1 MPYKIWIE
9 HNRLN
14 AKYKIRNYHIDS
26 YGHVNNAVYIQ
37 FLEDARTDFFD
48 FLGFSLSY
56 LTKQNIFIYI
66 TEINI
71 KYLKPGYLDDI
82 IVVTASMLKHS
93 KIRITWLQE
102 IFKGNEKLT
111 TAAVTGAFMNKEK
124 KPIKIPDFVLTE
136 MEKISLANQ

>member
-48 FLGFSLSY
+48 YLGFSLSY
-56 LTKQNIFIYI
+56 LAENNIFVYI

-71 KYLKPGYLDDI
+71 KYLKPGFLDDI
-82 IVVTASMLKHS
+82 IVVTASVIKHS
-93 KIRITWLQE
+93 RVRVTWLQE
-102 IFKGNEKLT
+102 IFRGDEKLV
-111 TAAVTGAFMNKEK
+111 TANVTGAFMNNNK
-124 KPIKIPDFVLTE
+124 KPIRVPDFVIKGMKPILKNE
-136 MEKISLANQ
+136 